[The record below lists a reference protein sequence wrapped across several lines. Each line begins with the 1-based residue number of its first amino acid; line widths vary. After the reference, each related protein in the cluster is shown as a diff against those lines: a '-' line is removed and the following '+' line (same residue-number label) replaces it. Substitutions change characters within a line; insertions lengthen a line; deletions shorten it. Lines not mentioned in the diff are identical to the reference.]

1 MDRIRIGQV
10 ISALLSNV
18 IKYSIPG
25 KILITC
31 HLINGD
37 IRMTVE
43 DEGPGI
49 QLQERSA
56 IFEAFYRAGTVRS
69 EKTDGSGLGLAVVS
83 YVARAHGGQVCCKRS
98 ALGGCCIEFILPAD
112 VN

>member
-43 DEGPGI
+43 DEG
-49 QLQERSA
+49 QAFNYRSA
-56 IFEAFYRAGTVRS
+56 LPFLKRFIVQALCVR
-69 EKTDGSGLGLAVVS
+69 KTDGSGLGLAVVS